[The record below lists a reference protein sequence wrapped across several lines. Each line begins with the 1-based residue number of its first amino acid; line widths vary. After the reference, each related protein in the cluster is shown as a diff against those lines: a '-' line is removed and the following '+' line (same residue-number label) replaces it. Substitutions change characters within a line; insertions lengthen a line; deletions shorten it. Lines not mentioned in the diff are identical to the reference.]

1 MRQKKRGK
9 LLDKVIYVMEEIR
22 KQQSF
27 ATRIMFF
34 VGIGFLDS
42 SFTVNC
48 RCYMYSF
55 EIKYGKIRENGHVA
69 YWVSHN
75 SARRDQKIFL
85 RSLATAVIESRF
97 IRISIKSLVISI

>member
-1 MRQKKRGK
+1 MRQKKQGK

-34 VGIGFLDS
+34 VGIGF
-42 SFTVNC
+42 SFIVNIC
-48 RCYMYSF
+48 CHMYSA
-55 EIKYGKIRENGHVA
+55 EIKYGEIRGNGHVA
-69 YWVSHN
+69 YWISHN

-85 RSLATAVIESRF
+85 RRLATAVIESRF